1 MSTVDVNLENS
12 VPCQKMNFI
21 QDLMPLSRHIG
32 SPMARKVLAVLDSTI
47 QKVLTVLCLQNI
59 TENVKEEKNILDRVN
74 TFLKQMGKYDLPKA
88 SNTSGDKINQNPPD
102 NCELLINEEVQIA
115 ENTEDTTVTGRKV
128 VEESEE
134 EEMRDHI
141 RNFLH
146 FLLSKPLINQFLAS
160 IMLKKVECQYQY
172 EYPAE
177 WKLPETISNFKDSV
191 QWINIPQFDEDN
203 KTKLLEF
210 LIHLRILLLTKLLT
224 TPEDKKR
231 RKNYIKELENR
242 DQECQTKL
250 NGLIKEL
257 DKQICKNNT
266 ETRKIGYTVSKLK
279 NEIENL
285 EKYLTERTKQ
295 VNTEEMKKMTEIKN
309 QSNEKEDDLKKQC
322 KTQNQ
327 LLEKLIETNRCEEE
341 VLRKT
346 IYKMESDI
354 ESKISK
360 YDQEMTVLQEEYDKL
375 EAEYTEEK
383 AAYNELNERFQ
394 IINEEYQKIMEERRI
409 QEEKRQRDE
418 EDRRQMEQA
427 VTTIQAY
434 WRSYKTRKMARG
446 RGGGSRRGKKK

>member
-1 MSTVDVNLENS
+1 MSTVDMNLENS

-32 SPMARKVLAVLDSTI
+32 SPMAKKVLAVLDSTI

-59 TENVKEEKNILDRVN
+59 TENVEEEKSILDRVT
-74 TFLKQMGKYDLPKA
+74 TFLKQMGKYDLTKA
-88 SNTSGDKINQNPPD
+88 SNTSEGIINQNSSD
-102 NCELLINEEVQIA
+102 NCELLIDEGKYCVHSIIMSTFVESQITA
-115 ENTEDTTVTGRKV
+115 NMEDTTITGEIVV
-128 VEESEE
+128 VEEESED

-141 RNFLH
+141 RNLLH

-160 IMLKKVECQYQY
+160 IMLKKAECQYQY
-172 EYPAE
+172 EYPME
-177 WKLPETISNFKDSV
+177 WKLPEIISNFKDSV

-250 NGLIKEL
+250 SGLIKEL

-295 VNTEEMKKMTEIKN
+295 VNTEEMKKITEIKN
-309 QSNEKEDDLKKQC
+309 QSNGRLKLILFLKK
-322 KTQNQ
+322 
-327 LLEKLIETNRCEEE
+327 
-341 VLRKT
+341 
-346 IYKMESDI
+346 
-354 ESKISK
+354 
-360 YDQEMTVLQEEYDKL
+360 
-375 EAEYTEEK
+375 
-383 AAYNELNERFQ
+383 
-394 IINEEYQKIMEERRI
+394 II
-409 QEEKRQRDE
+409 
-418 EDRRQMEQA
+418 
-427 VTTIQAY
+427 
-434 WRSYKTRKMARG
+434 
-446 RGGGSRRGKKK
+446 